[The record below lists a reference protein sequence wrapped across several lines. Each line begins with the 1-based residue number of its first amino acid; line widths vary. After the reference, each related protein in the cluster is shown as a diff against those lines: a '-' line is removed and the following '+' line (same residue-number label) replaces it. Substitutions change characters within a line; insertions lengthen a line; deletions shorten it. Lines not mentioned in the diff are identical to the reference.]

1 MQCKKKE
8 ERFHFELPLHIN
20 IVTLKQYKCFKIL
33 MTFYI
38 SFYIEFEIFVNIL
51 HSNTKNISYIINLN
65 CFDIFLQNKLKNKKI
80 TSNKLTKM
88 TQCLSHQASTSSD
101 EHRAIILADDSFS
114 SSTQP
119 EDSIEFISE
128 VTGSNP
134 GVFYLLDL
142 VLFNVCFNYLLT

>member
-1 MQCKKKE
+1 M
-8 ERFHFELPLHIN
+8 
-20 IVTLKQYKCFKIL
+20 
-33 MTFYI
+33 
-38 SFYIEFEIFVNIL
+38 
-51 HSNTKNISYIINLN
+51 
-65 CFDIFLQNKLKNKKI
+65 
-80 TSNKLTKM
+80 TKM

-119 EDSIEFISE
+119 EDSIEFIAE

-142 VLFNVCFNYLLT
+142 VLFNVCFNYLLTWGYKSFDTELRRMRLSTSGSRW

>member
-1 MQCKKKE
+1 M
-8 ERFHFELPLHIN
+8 
-20 IVTLKQYKCFKIL
+20 
-33 MTFYI
+33 
-38 SFYIEFEIFVNIL
+38 
-51 HSNTKNISYIINLN
+51 
-65 CFDIFLQNKLKNKKI
+65 
-80 TSNKLTKM
+80 TKM

-119 EDSIEFISE
+119 EDSTEFIAE

-142 VLFNVCFNYLLT
+142 VLFNVCFNYLLTWGYKSFDTELRRMRLSTSRSRW

>member
-1 MQCKKKE
+1 M
-8 ERFHFELPLHIN
+8 
-20 IVTLKQYKCFKIL
+20 
-33 MTFYI
+33 
-38 SFYIEFEIFVNIL
+38 
-51 HSNTKNISYIINLN
+51 
-65 CFDIFLQNKLKNKKI
+65 
-80 TSNKLTKM
+80 TKM

-119 EDSIEFISE
+119 EDSIEFIAE

-142 VLFNVCFNYLLT
+142 VLFNVCFDLRLQIVWYWIKKNASQYLKK

>member
-1 MQCKKKE
+1 
-8 ERFHFELPLHIN
+8 
-20 IVTLKQYKCFKIL
+20 
-33 MTFYI
+33 
-38 SFYIEFEIFVNIL
+38 
-51 HSNTKNISYIINLN
+51 
-65 CFDIFLQNKLKNKKI
+65 
-80 TSNKLTKM
+80 M

-119 EDSIEFISE
+119 EDSIEFIAE

-142 VLFNVCFNYLLT
+142 VLFNVCFNYKSFDTELRRMRLSTSRSRW

>member
-1 MQCKKKE
+1 M
-8 ERFHFELPLHIN
+8 
-20 IVTLKQYKCFKIL
+20 
-33 MTFYI
+33 
-38 SFYIEFEIFVNIL
+38 
-51 HSNTKNISYIINLN
+51 
-65 CFDIFLQNKLKNKKI
+65 
-80 TSNKLTKM
+80 TKM

-119 EDSIEFISE
+119 EDSIEFIAE

-142 VLFNVCFNYLLT
+142 VLFNACFNYLLTWGYKSFDTELRRMRLSTSRSRW